1 MASVFYT
8 FGPHHQIIFM
18 KKIILIPA
26 LILGATVYGQK
37 GSWYLGGSAGVSMG
51 DSRNGGL
58 SQKRSAWNVSPEV
71 GTFLTNNI
79 QLGLGV
85 GYGSQSFTIKDQSKT
100 KIEGFGA
107 SIHSRYLF
115 GENTFRPF
123 LGVGVSYSNGSSIT
137 GTWLGPNDGY
147 IDINGA
153 SKQQTFNASLTAGF
167 FYNLSPRFSLYGSI
181 NVLGYNE
188 MHSGGSVYRDLG
200 FNATSTLGNRFS
212 VGMYYTFKKGK
223 PAE

>member
-1 MASVFYT
+1 
-8 FGPHHQIIFM
+8 M
-18 KKIILIPA
+18 KKITFIAA
-26 LILGATVYGQK
+26 LLLGASVYGQK

-85 GYGSQSFTIKDQSKT
+85 GYGSSSISVKDQYQT
-100 KIEGFGA
+100 KMEGFGGN
-107 SIHSRYLF
+107 IHSRYLF

-123 LGVGVSYSNGSSIT
+123 LGIGVSYSNGSSIT
-137 GTWLGPNDGY
+137 GTYMGPYDGY
-147 IDINGA
+147 IPINGA

-181 NVLGYNE
+181 NVLGYNH
-188 MHSGGSVYRDLG
+188 MKVGDQVYRDLG
-200 FNATSTLGNRFS
+200 FNASTIGNRFS
-212 VGMYYTFKKGK
+212 VGIYYTFKKGK
-223 PAE
+223 TAE